1 MGQLRF
7 LQRDVPAGKGNMGIG
22 VLKNSVSE
30 LGFDGLGL
38 STRAK
43 GAWWAINLAGEIEI
57 ASSAGPFELLTCSED
72 VVSSSLMPLSDFKGP
87 VLSSLKISLERRTL
101 STASVD
107 TDAVS
112 KADDSSTRVTA
123 LAVPVVG
130 KSARS
135 EQGSRT
141 ADLGTASSGLE
152 SLAFIEYS
160 LGVPA
165 PAAAELCPERVVEIS
180 ICCSMSSSETPE
192 SSQTLPDATISC
204 SKGVYEN
211 PPDVFA
217 D

>member
-22 VLKNSVSE
+22 ILKNSGSE

-43 GAWWAINLAGEIEI
+43 GAWAINLAGEIEI
-57 ASSAGPFELLTCSED
+57 ASSAGPFELLTRSED

-87 VLSSLKISLERRTL
+87 VLSSLKSSLEHRTL

-107 TDAVS
+107 TD
-112 KADDSSTRVTA
+112 DSSTRVTA
-123 LAVPVVG
+123 PAVPVVG
-130 KSARS
+130 KPARS

-165 PAAAELCPERVVEIS
+165 PAAAELCPEKVVESS

-204 SKGVYEN
+204 SKGVCEN

>member
-22 VLKNSVSE
+22 ILKNSGSE

-43 GAWWAINLAGEIEI
+43 GAWAIDLAGEIEI

-72 VVSSSLMPLSDFKGP
+72 VVSSSLEPLSDFKGP
-87 VLSSLKISLERRTL
+87 VLSSLKSSLDHRTL

-112 KADDSSTRVTA
+112 KADDSSTRVIA

-141 ADLGTASSGLE
+141 AGLGTASSGLE

-160 LGVPA
+160 LEVPV
-165 PAAAELCPERVVEIS
+165 PAAAELCPERVVEIF

-204 SKGVYEN
+204 SKGVCEN

-217 D
+217 Y